1 MSAQTYRP
9 DDLYGRTVYA
19 SDGEKLGRVD
29 DVLLESDGS
38 PAYVETSKGLF
49 SGRRHVMPVD
59 GMSLD
64 GDDLRVAYTKDQI
77 ESAPPVNQDDEID
90 YDRERQLGAHYG
102 AQVRDWDESRDALAG
117 EDLSRGPTPRTR
129 HPEGGLDDVRDTT
142 QGPTPEIRRAE
153 RAAEDTDLEA
163 AGQPEADRATRG
175 GHGTQDAGDRAAP
188 TVGAGSA
195 DSMTR
200 SEEELT
206 VGSHREAR
214 GRVRLRKYVETETA
228 HETVT
233 LEHEEATVTREPL
246 APGEGHGATIGE
258 RQVELE
264 ISEEV
269 ADVETRVVPKE
280 RIGLEVETVADEQH
294 VSEEVRKERI
304 EVSGDVNEA
313 PDRDE
318 RGR

>member
-1 MSAQTYRP
+1 MSTKPYRP

-49 SGRRHVMPVD
+49 SGRRHVMPVE

-64 GDDLRVAYTKDQI
+64 GDDLTVAYTKDQI
-77 ESAPPVNQDDEID
+77 EGAPPVNQDDEID
-90 YDRERQLGAHYG
+90 YERERELGAHYG
-102 AQVRDWDESRDALAG
+102 AQVRDWDE
-117 EDLSRGPTPRTR
+117 T
-129 HPEGGLDDVRDTT
+129 
-142 QGPTPEIRRAE
+142 
-153 RAAEDTDLEA
+153 
-163 AGQPEADRATRG
+163 
-175 GHGTQDAGDRAAP
+175 
-188 TVGAGSA
+188 A

-200 SEEELT
+200 SEEELR
-206 VGSHREAR
+206 VGTHRAAA

-228 HETVT
+228 RETVT
-233 LEHEEATVTREPL
+233 LEREEATVTREPL
-246 APGEGHGATIGE
+246 APGEGDGAQIGE

-264 ISEEV
+264 LSEEV

-280 RIGLEVETVADEQH
+280 RVGLEVETVVEEQR
-294 VSEEVRKERI
+294 VSDEVRREQI
-304 EVSGDVNEA
+304 EVSGDVDEA
-313 PDRDE
+313 ADREE